1 MIKITIYAFLIFY
14 FIYTFWK
21 INKDVH
27 MFQQNSY
34 RNERYVT
41 WLNKNKAKAFNY
53 KKIIL
58 PLIGGILIFLLGS
71 IYGII
76 FWSVSYL
83 VLFLFRKKETQII
96 KLKYTN
102 RVKRL
107 IVTISALFL
116 IITALLIFIPSIM
129 SYVQINICI
138 TLLVLTIM
146 EILSPYIIMLSNI
159 INTPIEKS
167 RSRYYYNDAKKK
179 ISSMKELT
187 VIGITGSY
195 GKTSTKHVIN
205 KILSKKFNVLMTPEN
220 YNTTMGLIRTI
231 REYLK
236 PTHNVLIA
244 EMGARNI
251 GDIKEICD
259 LVSPKYGVL
268 TSVGPMHLETFKTIE
283 NIRKTKYELIES
295 IPKDGIGFLS
305 LDDENIKAIDKTA
318 ECKHIYYGISSNGL
332 KYWAEDI
339 KYTSKGSV
347 FTVCKEDGTR
357 AVFQTKLLGKLNIY
371 NILSGAAIASEMG
384 MDLNTI
390 SYAVRDLEQV
400 EHRLELK
407 KLSDTLT
414 IIDDAYNSNPR
425 GSRMALEVLS
435 QMEGIRVLI
444 TPGMVELGDKEYEFN
459 KAFGSFA
466 ADCCDYIVLV
476 GNKQTIPI
484 QDGLKEKN
492 YAKEKYFIAKNFSEG
507 FNHIKSTIKDKCIVL
522 MENDLPDSYNE

>member
-1 MIKITIYAFLIFY
+1 MYVLLIVY
-14 FIYTFWK
+14 FIYTLWK
-21 INKDVH
+21 ISKDVH

-34 RNERYVT
+34 RNERYKT
-41 WLNKNKAKAFNY
+41 WLTKNKSKAFNY
-53 KKIIL
+53 KVIIV
-58 PLIGGILIFLLGS
+58 PLISAFLIGMLGP
-71 IYGII
+71 IYGIG
-76 FWSVSYL
+76 FWAVCYL
-83 VLFLFRKKETQII
+83 VFFLLREKETQII

-107 IVTISALFL
+107 FATIIILFIIVTTLLMVIPPVMGSLKINL
-116 IITALLIFIPSIM
+116 II
-129 SYVQINICI
+129 
-138 TLLVLTIM
+138 LLVVLTAM
-146 EILSPYIIMLSNI
+146 EILSPYIIMLANV

-179 ISSMKELT
+179 IDGMRNLT
-187 VIGITGSY
+187 VIGITGSF

-244 EMGARNI
+244 EMGARNV

-283 NIRKTKYELIES
+283 NIKKTKYELIDS
-295 IPKDGIGFLS
+295 LPKDGIGFLN

-318 ECKHIYYGISSNGL
+318 NCKHVYYGIKSEGL
-332 KYWAEDI
+332 EYWAEDI
-339 KYTSKGSV
+339 KFTSKGSV
-347 FTVCKEDGTR
+347 FTVCKEDGAK

-371 NILSGAAIASEMG
+371 NILSGVAIGSELG

-390 SYAVRDLEQV
+390 SYAVRDLEQIQ
-400 EHRLELK
+400 HRLELK
-407 KLSDTLT
+407 KISDTLT

-425 GSRMALEVLS
+425 GSRMALEVLKE
-435 QMEGIRVLI
+435 MEGVRVLI

-466 ADCCDYIVLV
+466 AECCDYIVLV
-476 GNKQTIPI
+476 GNKQTVPI
-484 QDGLKEKN
+484 QDGLKEMN
-492 YAKEKYFIAKNFSEG
+492 YPEDKCYIAKNFKEG
-507 FNHIKSTIKDKCIVL
+507 FNHIKTTIKEKCVVL